1 MHYGAIDVSWTEG
14 KIVSRR
20 QWAKGLVTLRLDAEI
35 ESYAAGQFVNLGLD
49 IGGTLVRRSYSMAS
63 APGAPL
69 EFYLNLVE
77 GGVLTP
83 RLFELP
89 IGAGVEVQKTPQG
102 FFTLDYVPPAKELW
116 MVATGTGLG
125 PFLSMLGTD
134 EPWQRFERIVLVHGV
149 RIAAHLAYAEEL
161 AELSRAHGGKLSRV
175 PAVTREPDAQ
185 GVLHGRIT
193 SLFESGEIERAAG
206 LTLSPERSH
215 LMLCGNPGMIADS
228 IELFKARGLRKHR
241 VRAPGHISVEKYW

>member
-1 MHYGAIDVSWTEG
+1 MSWTEG
-14 KIVSRR
+14 RIVARR
-20 QWAKGLVTLRLDAEI
+20 EWAEGLVTLRLDAQLEPF
-35 ESYAAGQFVNLGLD
+35 AAGQFVNLGLD

-102 FFTLDYVPPAKELW
+102 FFTLGYVPEAKELW

-125 PFLSMLGTD
+125 PFMSMLGTE

-149 RIAAHLAYAEEL
+149 RIAAHLGYAEEL
-161 AELSRAHGGKLSRV
+161 AELSRAHGGKLVRV
-175 PAVTREPDAQ
+175 PVVSREREAQ

-193 SLFESGEIERAAG
+193 KLLEQGEIERAAG
-206 LTLSPERSH
+206 LELSPERSH

-228 IELFKARGLRKHR
+228 IDLLKGRGLRKHR
-241 VRAPGHISVEKYW
+241 MRAPGHISVEKYW

>member
-1 MHYGAIDVSWTEG
+1 MHYGLCPMSWTE
-14 KIVSRR
+14 SRILQR
-20 QWAKGLVTLRLDAEI
+20 RVWAEGLITLRLDAQI
-35 ESYAAGQFVNLGLD
+35 EPFAAGQFVNLGLD

-63 APGAPL
+63 APDAPL

-83 RLFELP
+83 RLFEMPL
-89 IGAGVEVQKTPQG
+89 GSGVEVQTTPQG
-102 FFTLDYVPPAKELW
+102 FFTLAYVPPAKELW

-125 PFLSMLGTD
+125 PFMSMLGTE

-149 RIAAHLAYAEEL
+149 RIAAHLGYGEEL
-161 AELSRAHGGKLSRV
+161 AELSRAHGGRLVRV
-175 PAVTREPDAQ
+175 PVVSREPDAE

-193 SLFESGEIERAAG
+193 RLFEQGELERAAG

-215 LMLCGNPGMIADS
+215 LMLCGNPGMIAETID
-228 IELFKARGLRKHR
+228 LLKHRGLRKHR
-241 VRAPGHISVEKYW
+241 MRAPGHISIEKYW

>member
-1 MHYGAIDVSWTEG
+1 MSWIEARIATRREWAEG
-14 KIVSRR
+14 
-20 QWAKGLVTLRLDAEI
+20 LMTLGLDAQI
-35 ESYAAGQFVNLGLD
+35 EPFAAGQFVNLGLD

-63 APGAPL
+63 PPGVPL

-89 IGAGVEVQKTPQG
+89 LGAGVEVQTTPQG
-102 FFTLDYVPPAKELW
+102 FFTLGYVPPAKELW

-125 PFLSMLGTD
+125 PFLAMLATE

-149 RIAAHLAYAEEL
+149 RIAAHLGYGEVL
-161 AELSRAHGGKLSRV
+161 AELSRAHGGRLVRV
-175 PAVTREPDAQ
+175 PVVSRQPEAE

-193 SLFESGEIERAAG
+193 NLLDEGELERAAG

-215 LMLCGNPGMIADS
+215 LMLCGNPGMIAETL
-228 IELFKARGLRKHR
+228 ELLKARGLRRHR
-241 VRAPGHISVEKYW
+241 LRNPGHVSVEKYW